1 MKFNK
6 ETHHRIIVTILTIC
20 IIYLINGCANADE
33 LSIAVIYPEDANM
46 ACDNPNHIFNEEY
59 GGFDEE
65 FNTVSFLSY
74 AVHYQNKDDGEGEH
88 IDYRCGLWAYYAY
101 GSENEKTLYN
111 NPDQLM
117 NNKDNAESSGLC
129 SHYDMEDD
137 DTNGFRFVTSTDW
150 ADHVPRQEAE
160 TGNVELNNDGTT
172 ITATYTHRVE
182 NPCVGHESKI
192 LMKKKEDGS
201 NRATKSHYRDTID
214 DWNSYNNE
222 IEINPGSQYCEGSE
236 SSGYSKDK
244 CSSNEYETADALLTA
259 DEKNIPEELHE
270 FIEQA
275 IESSSHDN

>member
-1 MKFNK
+1 MKKQKQIRNQIF
-6 ETHHRIIVTILTIC
+6 VTLLL
-20 IIYLINGCANADE
+20 IYLVYFISGCEVNSGE
-33 LSIAVIYPEDANM
+33 IAMTIIHPLDAKLTCENQ
-46 ACDNPNHIFNEEY
+46 NHIF
-59 GGFDEE
+59 
-65 FNTVSFLSY
+65 
-74 AVHYQNKDDGEGEH
+74 GEGFSDTDNSISYTIYAITVNDLVRDH
-88 IDYRCGLWAYYAY
+88 CGYWKYYAY
-101 GSENEKTLYN
+101 EDEENKITIEYTGEDGRRYMQK
-111 NPDQLM
+111 
-117 NNKDNAESSGLC
+117 KDEAEDSKKC
-129 SHYDMEDD
+129 THYDMENNDWNLEYFLDD
-137 DTNGFRFVTSTDW
+137 N
-150 ADHVPRQEAE
+150 VPRQEAE

>member
-182 NPCVGHESKI
+182 NPCTHLVARN
-192 LMKKKEDGS
+192 LMKREGERNVKAEFSWSDDGGDS
-201 NRATKSHYRDTID
+201 FKDENTVT
-214 DWNSYNNE
+214 
-222 IEINPGSQYCEGSE
+222 INPKKDYCQGS
-236 SSGYSKDK
+236 SSTGLIYSDCATDVNDK
-244 CSSNEYETADALLTA
+244 CALFE
-259 DEKNIPEELHE
+259 DDGCNNIKEELE
-270 FIEQA
+270 PLITDA
-275 IESSSHDN
+275 IEDISD